1 MSGMSSAMWSI
12 LSESG
17 AQAVAWALVHFLW
30 QGTLVGLGLAA
41 ALALGRGWSA
51 RLRYALSAGALLLML
66 ALPVATAVA
75 RLELPAPAKPFRD
88 SLAAISI
95 DSATAPAAVPETGV
109 PVALA
114 PAADGARLEAW
125 LPSILSLWVIGVVLL
140 SVYHLGGW
148 LQARRLTWRDAHP
161 AAAEWTARLGALR
174 DRLGIGRPVAL
185 LESARVAVPAV
196 VGWLKPVILVPASAF
211 AGLAPQQLEAVL
223 AHELAHV
230 RRHDYLINLL
240 QTAVE
245 TLLFYH
251 PAVWW
256 ASRQVRIE
264 RESCCDDL
272 ALAVCGDRVGYAR
285 ALATLEGLR
294 APAPRL
300 AMAATGGTGSLLA
313 RIRRIVGAPAP
324 AADRSSAWLTG
335 IVAVLTLFAC
345 LAVQQRP
352 TAAAPAPPPARLAS
366 AVPPAPLPPL
376 PPTAP
381 AAPAPPAPKL
391 SGIAATQGT
400 WTAERRQN
408 GVQLNLEMHAD
419 GPEGHHDMQE
429 SDLYQEKDLIG
440 LTAGPAVRFEI
451 RRAAGTFH
459 FEGRFEGAKGSGMFN
474 FKGNPAYVSEM
485 ASLGYDVKNENL
497 MQLALFDVSPAF
509 VHELG
514 NLGYSKVPLERLVQ
528 FRIHEVNPDFIR
540 GLNDV
545 GYRNVPAERLVQF
558 RIHGVK
564 PELIRALKELGLGSP
579 DPEDLVRLQIH
590 GATPDYIRA
599 MAAAGY
605 RGLSAEDLVR
615 FRIHGV
621 SPEYVRDL
629 AAAGYPN
636 VNPEDL
642 VRFRIHGVDA
652 SFIREQEKNGH
663 KGLSAEE
670 LVRLRI
676 HAHS

>member
-1 MSGMSSAMWSI
+1 
-12 LSESG
+12 
-17 AQAVAWALVHFLW
+17 QAVAWALVHFLW

-75 RLELPAPAKPFRD
+75 RLELPAPAKPF
-88 SLAAISI
+88 SSGLAAISTT
-95 DSATAPAAVPETGV
+95 SATAPGTVPETGV
-109 PVALA
+109 PAALA
-114 PAADGARLEAW
+114 PAAGGTNLEAW
-125 LPSILSLWVIGVVLL
+125 LPAVLSLWVVGVVLL

-148 LQARRLTWRDAHP
+148 LQARRLAWRDARP

-211 AGLAPQQLEAVL
+211 AGLAPQQLEAIL

-272 ALAVCGDRVGYAR
+272 ALAVYGDRVGYAR

-335 IVAVLTLFAC
+335 SVAVLTLLAC

-352 TAAAPAPPPARLAS
+352 TAAAQPAPPAPPASPAAQMARLAS
-366 AVPPAPLPPL
+366 PAPPAPL

-400 WTAERRQN
+400 WTAERKQN
-408 GVQLNLEMHAD
+408 GVQLEMEMHSD
-419 GPEGHHDMQE
+419 GPHGHHDMQE
-429 SDLYQEKDLIG
+429 SNLYQEKDLIG

-509 VHELG
+509 VRELG

-564 PELIRALKELGLGSP
+564 PELIRSLKELGMGSP
-579 DPEDLVRLQIH
+579 DPEDLIKLQIH
-590 GATPDYIRA
+590 GATPDFIRA
-599 MAAAGY
+599 MAAA
-605 RGLSAEDLVR
+605 
-615 FRIHGV
+615 
-621 SPEYVRDL
+621 
-629 AAAGYPN
+629 
-636 VNPEDL
+636 
-642 VRFRIHGVDA
+642 
-652 SFIREQEKNGH
+652 
-663 KGLSAEE
+663 
-670 LVRLRI
+670 
-676 HAHS
+676 

>member
-1 MSGMSSAMWSI
+1 MSI
-12 LSESG
+12 LGESG

-30 QGTLVGLGLAA
+30 QGALVGLGLAA

-75 RLELPAPAKPFRD
+75 RLELPARPTARSFTAP
-88 SLAAISI
+88 LAAP
-95 DSATAPAAVPETGV
+95 ATVTEAGAPVGLVPAVDGPERG
-109 PVALA
+109 P
-114 PAADGARLEAW
+114 EAW
-125 LPSILSLWVIGVVLL
+125 LPVVLSLWALGVVLL

-148 LQARRLTWRDAHP
+148 IQARRLTRRDARP

-174 DRLGIGRPVAL
+174 DRLGVRRPVAL

-240 QTAVE
+240 QTVVE

-300 AMAATGGTGSLLA
+300 AMAATGGFGTGSLLA

-335 IVAVLTLFAC
+335 TVAVLTLLAC
-345 LAVQQRP
+345 LIAQQRS
-352 TAAAPAPPPARLAS
+352 TAAPPPP
-366 AVPPAPLPPL
+366 AV
-376 PPTAP
+376 
-381 AAPAPPAPKL
+381 PAPKL

-400 WTAERRQN
+400 WTAERKKD
-408 GVQLNLEMHAD
+408 GVQLNMEMHSD
-419 GPEGHHDMQE
+419 GPHGHHDMQE
-429 SDLYQEKDLIG
+429 SDVYPEKDLIG

-459 FEGRFEGAKGSGMFN
+459 FEGRFEGAKGSGAFN

-485 ASLGYDVKNENL
+485 SSLGYDVKNENL

-509 VHELG
+509 VRELG
-514 NLGYSKVPLERLVQ
+514 NLGYSKLPLDRLIQ
-528 FRIHEVNPDFIR
+528 FRIHEVSPDFIR
-540 GLNDV
+540 GLNGV

-564 PELIRALKELGLGSP
+564 PELIQSLKELGLGTP
-579 DPEDLVRLQIH
+579 DPEDLVKLQIH
-590 GATPDYIRA
+590 GASPDFIRA

-605 RGLSAEDLVR
+605 RGLSADDLVR

-629 AAAGYPN
+629 AGAGYPN
-636 VNPEDL
+636 VKPEDL

-652 SFIREQEKNGH
+652 GFIREQEKNGH

>member
-1 MSGMSSAMWSI
+1 MSSAMWSI
-12 LSESG
+12 FSESG

-66 ALPVATAVA
+66 ALPVATAMA
-75 RLELPAPAKPFRD
+75 RLELPVPVKPFR
-88 SLAAISI
+88 SSF
-95 DSATAPAAVPETGV
+95 SALSTSSPTAPVAIPEDGV

-114 PAADGARLEAW
+114 PAVGDARLETW
-125 LPSILSLWVIGVVLL
+125 LPAILSLWVVGVVLL

-148 LQARRLTWRDAHP
+148 LQARRLAWRDARP
-161 AAAEWTARLGALR
+161 AAAEWTARLGVLR
-174 DRLGIGRPVAL
+174 DRLGVGRPVAL

-211 AGLAPQQLEAVL
+211 SGLAPQQLEAVL

-335 IVAVLTLFAC
+335 SVAVLTLFAC

-352 TAAAPAPPPARLAS
+352 TAAAQ
-366 AVPPAPLPPL
+366 
-376 PPTAP
+376 P
-381 AAPAPPAPKL
+381 AAPAPKL
-391 SGIAATQGT
+391 SGMTATQGT
-400 WTAERRQN
+400 WTAERKRD
-408 GVQLNLEMHAD
+408 GIQLEMEMHAD
-419 GPEGHHDMQE
+419 GPQGHHNMQE
-429 SDLYQEKDLIG
+429 SNLYPEKDLIG

-459 FEGRFEGAKGSGMFN
+459 FEGRFEGAKGSGSFN
-474 FKGNPAYVSEM
+474 FQGNPAYVSEM
-485 ASLGYDVKNENL
+485 ASLGYDVKNESL
-497 MQLALFDVSPAF
+497 VQLALFDVSPAF
-509 VHELG
+509 VRELG
-514 NLGYSKVPLERLVQ
+514 SLGYAKLPLDRLVQ
-528 FRIHEVNPDFIR
+528 FRIHEVSPDFIR

-545 GYRNVPAERLVQF
+545 GYREVPAERLVEF

-564 PELIRALKELGLGSP
+564 PELIRSLKELGLATP

-590 GATPDYIRA
+590 GASPDFIRA
-599 MAAAGY
+599 MAAVGY
-605 RGLSAEDLVR
+605 RGLSAEDLIR

-621 SPEYVRDL
+621 SPEFVRDL
-629 AAAGYPN
+629 AGAGYPN
-636 VNPEDL
+636 VAPEEL
-642 VRFRIHGVDA
+642 IRFRIHGVDA

-670 LVRLRI
+670 LIRLRI
-676 HAHS
+676 HGRS

>member
-1 MSGMSSAMWSI
+1 MSGNMWSV
-12 LSESG
+12 LGETG
-17 AQAVAWALVHFLW
+17 TQALAWALVHFLW
-30 QGTLVGLGLAA
+30 QGALVGLGLAA

-51 RLRYALSAGALLLML
+51 RLRYALSAGALLMML
-66 ALPVATAVA
+66 ALPVATAL
-75 RLELPAPAKPFRD
+75 RIELPASPAAARSFTAP
-88 SLAAISI
+88 LA
-95 DSATAPAAVPETGV
+95 APAAVTEAGA
-109 PVALA
+109 PVVLA
-114 PAADGARLEAW
+114 PAAGETRPETW
-125 LPSILSLWVIGVVLL
+125 LPAVLALWALGVVLL

-148 LQARRLTWRDAHP
+148 LQARRLTWRDARP
-161 AAAEWTARLGALR
+161 ATTEWTARLGALR
-174 DRLGIGRPVAL
+174 DRLGVRRPVAL

-211 AGLAPQQLEAVL
+211 AGLAPHQLEAVL

-300 AMAATGGTGSLLA
+300 AMAATGAGGAGSLLA

-324 AADRSSAWLTG
+324 AADRSSAWLAGT
-335 IVAVLTLFAC
+335 VAVLTLLAC
-345 LAVQQRP
+345 LLVQQRS
-352 TAAAPAPPPARLAS
+352 TAAPPPPPAPP
-366 AVPPAPLPPL
+366 
-376 PPTAP
+376 
-381 AAPAPPAPKL
+381 AAPAPKL

-400 WTAERRQN
+400 WTAERKKD
-408 GVQLNLEMHAD
+408 GVQLNMEMHSD
-419 GPEGHHDMQE
+419 GPHGHHDMQE
-429 SDLYQEKDLIG
+429 SDVYPEKDLIG
-440 LTAGPAVRFEI
+440 LTSGPAVRFEI

-459 FEGRFEGAKGSGMFN
+459 FEGRFEGAKGSGSFN
-474 FKGNPAYVSEM
+474 FKGNPAYVSDM
-485 ASLGYDVKNENL
+485 ASLGYDVKSENL

-509 VHELG
+509 VRELG
-514 NLGYSKVPLERLVQ
+514 QLGYSKLPLDRLVQ
-528 FRIHEVNPDFIR
+528 FRIHEVSPAFIR

-545 GYRNVPAERLVQF
+545 GYRDVPAERLVQF

-564 PELIRALKELGLGSP
+564 PELIQSLKELGLAKP
-579 DPEDLVRLQIH
+579 DPEDLVKLQIH
-590 GATPDYIRA
+590 GASPDFIRA

-605 RGLSAEDLVR
+605 RGLSADDLVR

-621 SPEYVRDL
+621 TPEYVRDL
-629 AAAGYPN
+629 AGAGYAN

-652 SFIREQEKNGH
+652 SFIHEQEKNGH